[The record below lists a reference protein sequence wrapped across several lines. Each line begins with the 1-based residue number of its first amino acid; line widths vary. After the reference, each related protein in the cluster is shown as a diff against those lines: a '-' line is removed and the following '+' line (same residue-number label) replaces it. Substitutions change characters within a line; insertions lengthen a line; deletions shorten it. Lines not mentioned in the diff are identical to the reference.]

1 MPEEYEAA
9 TPPTSPM
16 PDESNAVDLS
26 KADNMR
32 DVLTRLQAKLQA
44 MGNSPSDKELDD
56 IVTSVSEITR
66 DLQTLQTDL
75 EPTKSTEPTEST
87 QTNEKPDMNTDTLTG
102 QLSVK
107 VDREARQI
115 LRRIQAHLLN
125 AQMSMG
131 AKHDVVNLVEVIHHP
146 ENPIPSLNYVTPRQK
161 TAWVSAD
168 QVRRGIDYLREQG
181 RTPRVRYIEG
191 LLPPLFARN
200 LRQLDLTVESETPLM
215 VYAKDG
221 LHGETPPEINAPN
234 PPYNLRLET
243 VTDVR
248 GAEVWW
254 YVWQNAHYDV
264 LTLGVEP
271 LFVGRTVAE
280 VTMGRQI
287 DIIASQGS
295 LPFGVARVTVD
306 KDTAH
311 IVSTAI
317 FKEMQS
323 PEMAYLLRH
332 AALYEALQRGC
343 SIVFASGETDVE
355 RETSR
360 ELGFIDF
367 GSIVCYAASVD
378 HTETNQT
385 DDTRP
390 LVQPILNL
398 R

>member
-1 MPEEYEAA
+1 MPEDHDNA
-9 TPPTSPM
+9 TPPPQAM
-16 PDESNAVDLS
+16 LDESNTVDLR
-26 KADNMR
+26 KADNLR

-44 MGNSPSDKELDD
+44 MGNVPDDEELDE

-66 DLQTLQTDL
+66 DLETLHTAPN
-75 EPTKSTEPTEST
+75 EPTLA
-87 QTNEKPDMNTDTLTG
+87 NEKPDMNSDTLTE
-102 QLSVK
+102 QLAVK

-125 AQMSMG
+125 AQIALG
-131 AKHDVVNLVEVIHHP
+131 AEHNVVNLVEVIHHP

-168 QVRRGIDYLREQG
+168 QVRRGMDYLSEQG
-181 RTPRVRYIEG
+181 RTPRVCYIEG

-200 LRQLDLTVESETPLM
+200 LRQLNLTVETETPLM
-215 VYAKDG
+215 VFAKDG
-221 LHGETPPEINAPN
+221 LHGNAPPEVTAPN
-234 PPYNLRLET
+234 PPYNLHLET
-243 VTDVR
+243 VSDVR

-280 VTMGRQI
+280 VTMGHQI
-287 DIIASQGS
+287 DIIVSQAS
-295 LPFGVARVTVD
+295 LPFGVARVTVYE
-306 KDTAH
+306 DTAH

-317 FKEMQS
+317 FKEQQS
-323 PEMAYLLRH
+323 PKMTRLLRH

-360 ELGFIDF
+360 GLGFMDF
-367 GSIVCYAASVD
+367 GSVVCYAAPIN
-378 HTETNQT
+378 HTETNPN